1 MVQRRRASI
10 LWKLVLL
17 LALLT
22 LFFMVLRVTGWL
34 PDAPAAS
41 LTTTLTGESPPSQA
55 ASLTF
60 APQPQPSDPRQVASV
75 TPLPEGTLLPESPA
89 DDWANA
95 LLDQGLP
102 LLDQVTPPA
111 EGLAWWQSREVRGE
125 LYLIANEVILNGQIV
140 ILDPQKALIVSVT
153 DPFHSG
159 QLLRLGTAEPTTGS
173 LLLRIAPNDASS
185 FEQQWRLSSG
195 DPKLALRA
203 LVAQA
208 LMREV
213 ALQAA
218 YSGSGSSDTQ
228 LVLLG
233 ARFMRPTATPA
244 TSATPGPTAIP
255 THTPTPTI
263 TPSPTRAPEAYMGWV
278 VAQKID
284 PVIDSVQDLES
295 EITLAFMEQ
304 HPWTGLLTLSEGE
317 IEVGGHPIAA
327 STALELDFYTLE
339 LNDQSGSVTR
349 FLTAVYT
356 RDGTTR
362 LPDDLIYFQGHRM
375 EEIVYWMVVRAVERE
390 GQLIVAYDDFGTR
403 QGITVIGFLP
413 FNE

>member
-1 MVQRRRASI
+1 
-10 LWKLVLL
+10 
-17 LALLT
+17 
-22 LFFMVLRVTGWL
+22 
-34 PDAPAAS
+34 
-41 LTTTLTGESPPSQA
+41 
-55 ASLTF
+55 
-60 APQPQPSDPRQVASV
+60 
-75 TPLPEGTLLPESPA
+75 
-89 DDWANA
+89 
-95 LLDQGLP
+95 
-102 LLDQVTPPA
+102 
-111 EGLAWWQSREVRGE
+111 
-125 LYLIANEVILNGQIV
+125 
-140 ILDPQKALIVSVT
+140 
-153 DPFHSG
+153 
-159 QLLRLGTAEPTTGS
+159 
-173 LLLRIAPNDASS
+173 
-185 FEQQWRLSSG
+185 
-195 DPKLALRA
+195 
-203 LVAQA
+203 
-208 LMREV
+208 
-213 ALQAA
+213 
-218 YSGSGSSDTQ
+218 
-228 LVLLG
+228 
-233 ARFMRPTATPA
+233 
-244 TSATPGPTAIP
+244 
-255 THTPTPTI
+255 
-263 TPSPTRAPEAYMGWV
+263 MGWV